1 MAVFHSGI
9 PKRRLSEF
17 VSFADARFQ
26 ANFVQSKDMIMK
38 SYRIGNTITVKWT
51 LMRPDGTAYELTPGK
66 IELFASTP
74 NHRIEISE
82 FTVSDNVVTWRF
94 DGDKQKYPGPYTLTL
109 IENRGEPDMM
119 TVDFCEAFALVQYS
133 CLAGGADTSGVTT
146 EAVELSSEVSM
157 TQIGLS
163 PEVKEEIENAI
174 SVFKYPDG
182 SPVVKA
188 SEGVLEFLNSLGHT
202 VGQIVH
208 TEADG
213 TKKNYAFWGWTG
225 NGQIILFEPSKITVR
240 SDGKDA
246 MTFTSKFKN
255 VHYWDEDVQTGPIAI
270 RVSDNTVEIRSTSG
284 KTLANFNPSYVTF
297 YNPSGK
303 AVIESS
309 LNAKSLILGNVLDVL
324 SFKSAHDEVSLNGKE
339 LAFQED
345 VDKKVDKVKGKGLS
359 TNDYTNEE
367 KQKVADAQ
375 PKTDESLKTTAK
387 TVTGAINELE
397 DNCAKKKHAKPKLV
411 VGKAI
416 PIHARPG
423 YKYVSSY
430 VKIKKSSLDKHP
442 DIDISSFL
450 DAGAEALVVKGQT
463 VAPRRPEDIGC
474 AAVPAV
480 VTKQYFTDNPGVDC
494 ILLNLRPMKSQ
505 INKTHYYLVTS
516 STVSSPLTY
525 SKLLRKEIPETAHLC
540 TTSPNIVIRH
550 NIVCV
555 IKPTVVRESS
565 GYDITV
571 IGDIPGHNLKIYY
584 TRRHYMGG
592 NRMRNNLTKAQLP
605 TPRRQSVKM
614 MKIKNLTADSAS
626 LKNYLKHLRSNNRGR
641 KCIIE
646 IRRRCHAGYLYVAE
660 RVEFNARKSQV
671 TFL

>member
-1 MAVFHSGI
+1 M
-9 PKRRLSEF
+9 KR
-17 VSFADARFQ
+17 
-26 ANFVQSKDMIMK
+26 I
-38 SYRIGNTITVKWT
+38 RIGNTVYVDWSISLSDGNPAT
-51 LMRPDGTAYELTPGK
+51 LNKPDIKLYANLPGRRFLVP
-66 IELFASTP
+66 EEDFS
-74 NHRIEISE
+74 
-82 FTVSDNVVTWRF
+82 VSDNVISWTFKGSDQR
-94 DGDKQKYPGPYTLTL
+94 YTGPYTLTAVISQL
-109 IENRGEPDMM
+109 DKYYI
-119 TVDFCEAFALVQYS
+119 TVDCCDAFELVPWS
-133 CLAGGADTSGVTT
+133 CLAGGEDPSSVST
-146 EAVELSSEVSM
+146 ETVEVASSMSVLQIMVSDDVMALLSKM
-157 TQIGLS
+157 PI
-163 PEVKEEIENAI
+163 
-174 SVFKYPDG
+174 YPDG
-182 SPVVKA
+182 TPIAKT

-202 VGQIVH
+202 VGQVVH
-208 TEADG
+208 TTEEDG
-213 TKKNYAFWGWTG
+213 TEKNYVFWGWTG
-225 NGQIILFEPSKITVR
+225 EGQIVLLEPSKITVR
-240 SDGKDA
+240 SAGKDA
-246 MTFTSKFKN
+246 MTFTDKFKN
-255 VHYWDEDVQTGPIAI
+255 IHYYDANKQTGAIAL

-324 SFKSAHDEVSLNGKE
+324 SFKSAHDKVSLNGKE
-339 LAFQED
+339 LAFQDD

-367 KQKVADAQ
+367 KRKVADAQ

-423 YKYVSSY
+423 YMYVSSY

-450 DAGAEALVVKGQT
+450 DAGAEALVVNGQQF
-463 VAPRRPEDIGC
+463 APRRPEDVGC

-480 VTKQYFTDNPGVDC
+480 VTKQYFTDNPFVDC
-494 ILLNLRPMKSQ
+494 ILLNLKPKAVQ
-505 INKTHYYLVTS
+505 NTKTHYYLVTS

-525 SKLLRKEIPETAHLC
+525 SKLLRKEIHEADHLC

-550 NIVCV
+550 NIVHV

-565 GYDITV
+565 GYNINV
-571 IGDIPGHNLKIYY
+571 IGDLLSHNLKIYY

-592 NRMRNNLTKAQLP
+592 NRTRNNLTKAQLP

-614 MKIKNLTADSAS
+614 MKIKNLTGDSAS
-626 LKNYLKHLRSNNRGR
+626 LSNYLKHLRSNHRGR

-660 RVEFNARKSQV
+660 RVEFNAKKSTV
-671 TFL
+671 TFF

>member
-1 MAVFHSGI
+1 
-9 PKRRLSEF
+9 
-17 VSFADARFQ
+17 
-26 ANFVQSKDMIMK
+26 MIMK

-182 SPVVKA
+182 SPVVKT

-213 TKKNYAFWGWTG
+213 TKKDYAFWGWTG
-225 NGQIILFEPSKITVR
+225 EGQIILFEPSKITVR

-324 SFKSAHDEVSLNGKE
+324 SFKSAHDTVSLNGKQ
-339 LAFQED
+339 LAFQDD

-375 PKTDESLKTTAK
+375 PKTDSSLQTEDK
-387 TVTGAINELE
+387 TVVGAINELV
-397 DNCAKKKHAKPKLV
+397 AS
-411 VGKAI
+411 
-416 PIHARPG
+416 
-423 YKYVSSY
+423 VS
-430 VKIKKSSLDKHP
+430 
-442 DIDISSFL
+442 
-450 DAGAEALVVKGQT
+450 
-463 VAPRRPEDIGC
+463 DIGTILDEINGE
-474 AAVPAV
+474 AA
-480 VTKQYFTDNPGVDC
+480 
-494 ILLNLRPMKSQ
+494 
-505 INKTHYYLVTS
+505 
-516 STVSSPLTY
+516 
-525 SKLLRKEIPETAHLC
+525 
-540 TTSPNIVIRH
+540 
-550 NIVCV
+550 
-555 IKPTVVRESS
+555 
-565 GYDITV
+565 
-571 IGDIPGHNLKIYY
+571 
-584 TRRHYMGG
+584 
-592 NRMRNNLTKAQLP
+592 
-605 TPRRQSVKM
+605 
-614 MKIKNLTADSAS
+614 
-626 LKNYLKHLRSNNRGR
+626 
-641 KCIIE
+641 
-646 IRRRCHAGYLYVAE
+646 
-660 RVEFNARKSQV
+660 
-671 TFL
+671 